1 MTKFKCTLYGVNIL
15 EVQKQTSKRGNTY
28 LILKSIY
35 DNEEI
40 NFYFPDFDSD
50 LDFNSLVG
58 IHDLDIQI
66 TISKYSHLQVL
77 KVK

>member
-1 MTKFKCTLYGVNIL
+1 MTKFKCTLYSVNIL

-50 LDFNSLVG
+50 LDFNNLVG

>member
-1 MTKFKCTLYGVNIL
+1 MTKFKCTLYSVNIL